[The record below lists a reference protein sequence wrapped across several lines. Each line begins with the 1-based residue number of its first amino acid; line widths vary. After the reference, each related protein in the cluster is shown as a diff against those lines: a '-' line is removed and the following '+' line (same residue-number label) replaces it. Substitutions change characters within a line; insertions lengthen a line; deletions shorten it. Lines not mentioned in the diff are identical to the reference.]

1 MDSLG
6 FLSGWNGALGSIIL
20 EVVKHNRNLKVDTN
34 TENGWEGGLDSG
46 RSTTRQR
53 RNTVKNHMSGLK
65 RESRKWNY
73 VYIGRAL

>member
-20 EVVKHNRNLKVDTN
+20 EVMKYNRNL
-34 TENGWEGGLDSG
+34 TEIPTQKMGGEEAWILG
-46 RSTTRQR
+46 GPQYGKRETL
-53 RNTVKNHMSGLK
+53 KNRMSGLK

-73 VYIGRAL
+73 VYIGCAL